1 MKELFMSQENE
12 SKIVITGASG
22 FLGNNLIKALKVEGK
37 YSIHAFSSH
46 GDELQSRNKDKYI
59 QYHHK
64 KIIFSGIGK
73 DILKDAIIIN
83 CAFPRNSTG
92 VGLADGLK
100 YIQEVF
106 LRSRQAHARAVINI
120 SSQSVYS
127 QKREEIA
134 TEVTPVC
141 LESPYAVGKYSTEL
155 MLDSVCQETD
165 VLYTNLRMASLI
177 GPGFDQR
184 IVNRFVKQALQK
196 TPIQVVRSK
205 QLFGFLDIEDAVNA
219 LISLIETPIETW
231 KTTYTVGN
239 GKGYS
244 IEEIAESVEKVFKKN
259 DIPFMNISTET
270 GDGVGNTGVSY
281 RLLHEDTGF
290 APTLDLKDSIQKIL
304 IHMREQ

>member
-1 MKELFMSQENE
+1 MSQRNE

-22 FLGNNLIKALKVEGK
+22 FLGYNLTETLRKIDK
-37 YSIHAFSSH
+37 YSIHALSSH
-46 GDELQSRNKDKYI
+46 GDELQSRNKDKHI
-59 QYHHK
+59 QYYHK
-64 KIIFSGIGK
+64 DIIFSDAGK
-73 DILKDAIIIN
+73 DILKDAIVVN
-83 CAFPRNSTG
+83 CAFPRNTTG
-92 VGLADGLK
+92 IEMADGLK
-100 YIQEVF
+100 YIQKF
-106 LRSRQAHARAVINI
+106 LICSKQAHAKAIINI

-134 TEVTPVC
+134 TEKTLVC

-155 MLDSVCQETD
+155 MLDSVCRETD
-165 VLYTNLRMASLI
+165 VLYTNIRMASLI

-196 TPIQVVRSK
+196 IPIRVVKSER
-205 QLFGFLDIEDAVNA
+205 LFGFLDIEDAVNA
-219 LISLIETPIETW
+219 LISLIETPIESW
-231 KTTYTVGN
+231 KTIYTVGN

-244 IEEIAESVEKVFKKN
+244 IEEISEYVKKVLKKN
-259 DIPFMNISTET
+259 DIPFTNISTET

-290 APTLDLKDSIQKIL
+290 VPTIDLKDSIQKIL

>member
-1 MKELFMSQENE
+1 MKELFMSQGNE

-22 FLGNNLIKALKVEGK
+22 FLGHNLVKALKGKGK
-37 YSIHAFSSH
+37 YFIHALSSR

-59 QYHHK
+59 FYHHK
-64 KIIFSGIGK
+64 DIIFSDAGK
-73 DILKDAIIIN
+73 EILKDAIVVN
-83 CAFPRNSTG
+83 SAFPRNSTG
-92 VGLADGLK
+92 VGMADGLK
-100 YIQEVF
+100 YIQKVF
-106 LRSRQAHARAVINI
+106 LRSMQACARGIINI

-141 LESPYAVGKYSTEL
+141 LESSYAVGKYSTEL
-155 MLDSVCQETD
+155 MLDSICQETD

-184 IVNRFVKQALQK
+184 IVNRFVKQALK
-196 TPIQVVRSK
+196 KMPVQVVRSK

-219 LISLIETPIETW
+219 LIFLIETPIETW

-244 IEEIAESVEKVFKKN
+244 IEEIAESVEKVFNKN
-259 DIPFMNISTET
+259 DIPFMNISTES

-290 APTLDLKDSIQKIL
+290 EPTIDLKDSIQKIL
-304 IHMREQ
+304 IHMCEQ